1 MDEAFD
7 EFLGEP
13 NWQIVHPLNLIVIA
27 LFAILAFQMIAIGA
41 LAFST
46 MGRRRSTVSMTI
58 PSGDK

>member
-13 NWQIVHPLNLIVIA
+13 NWQILHPLNLIVIA

-41 LAFST
+41 LAFSN
-46 MGRRRSTVSMTI
+46 MNRKRKTVSMI
-58 PSGDK
+58 VPSGDK